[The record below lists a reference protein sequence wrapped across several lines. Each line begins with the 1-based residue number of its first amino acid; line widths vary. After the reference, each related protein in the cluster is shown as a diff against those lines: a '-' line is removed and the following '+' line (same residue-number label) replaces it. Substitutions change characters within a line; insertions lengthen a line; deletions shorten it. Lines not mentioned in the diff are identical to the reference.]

1 MLTADRFT
9 DLEDDIDS
17 IMETIVANN
26 KPSAPVSRSNLGN
39 TQISIESA
47 TRRGRPNTIT
57 KSNSTENTN
66 LSKRRSFT
74 QKNTSRRLNQSTGL
88 DPMRYSGPDST
99 KEPAPIN
106 HSARNPKYRQP
117 TTSRTHPVL
126 PYENTDLSQTKSPNT
141 TKDHTGKRSKQ
152 PRQNKKKSLS
162 IALVVFSLIIVPV
175 LTLTVFKKPILA
187 FLEPKTPFS
196 NELQQKL
203 KIPLYYP
210 TKPPS
215 GYKIE
220 LNSIAQPQDDV
231 AVYVMTN
238 DSDKKINIS
247 LQKQPSNIDL
257 SPVYAKLNDTNE
269 IGTKFGQVK
278 YGTSDQGLT
287 IVNIMT
293 GQSWVILT
301 FEANQINQSQLKS
314 LIDSLTY

>member
-57 KSNSTENTN
+57 NSNSAENTN

-88 DPMRYSGPDST
+88 DPMRYSRPSST

-117 TTSRTHPVL
+117 ITSRKHPVL
-126 PYENTDLSQTKSPNT
+126 LHENTDLSQTKSSNT
-141 TKDHTGKRSKQ
+141 TKEHTGKHSKH
-152 PRQNKKKSLS
+152 PRQSKKKILS

-175 LTLTVFKKPILA
+175 LTLTIFKKPILA
-187 FLEPKTPFS
+187 FL
-196 NELQQKL
+196 
-203 KIPLYYP
+203 
-210 TKPPS
+210 
-215 GYKIE
+215 
-220 LNSIAQPQDDV
+220 
-231 AVYVMTN
+231 
-238 DSDKKINIS
+238 
-247 LQKQPSNIDL
+247 
-257 SPVYAKLNDTNE
+257 
-269 IGTKFGQVK
+269 
-278 YGTSDQGLT
+278 
-287 IVNIMT
+287 
-293 GQSWVILT
+293 
-301 FEANQINQSQLKS
+301 
-314 LIDSLTY
+314 